1 MCENTSTAGGDGA
14 GAGMEEDEMNTS
26 HLSALMTRLSNE
38 RQALARATKQGE
50 IELRTVWVRQCEKEI
65 NSEEAFLGM
74 GLTDWNEPE
83 MSIDE
88 IMAELDA

>member
-1 MCENTSTAGGDGA
+1 MSGSDWNAERWCEWLRRSRTDPSPDWRGLNDAADAIGK
-14 GAGMEEDEMNTS
+14 E
-26 HLSALMTRLSNE
+26 
-38 RQALARATKQGE
+38 LARLRE

-83 MSIDE
+83 MSIDD

>member
-1 MCENTSTAGGDGA
+1 MTDT
-14 GAGMEEDEMNTS
+14 T
-26 HLSALMTRLSNE
+26 HLISLMTRLSNE
-38 RQALARATKQGE
+38 KAALARAVKPLE

-65 NSEEAFLGM
+65 NGEEEFLGM
-74 GLTDWNEPE
+74 EVTDYSAPE